1 MSSILVPGLG
11 TKILRCTMQPEIEEE
26 KQGGGENFPA
36 GFALFKNIYIYIF
49 NFMYLFIWLQQVFVM
64 TCKNWLWHG
73 GLVARQH
80 VGS

>member
-1 MSSILVPGLG
+1 MVQWLRLPTSTLVGMSSILVPGLG

-49 NFMYLFIWLQQVFVM
+49 LILCIYLFG
-64 TCKNWLWHG
+64 CN
-73 GLVARQH
+73 R
-80 VGS
+80 SSS